1 MPYNPFNLSR
11 SNQRPRQV
19 RRFQPEQSTS
29 APELE
34 LPLYL
39 KLQEQAQPK
48 PTSSQEKPPASPPTE
63 KAEAPVDS
71 LAVQPSPQELDP
83 SISSDYILQ
92 TVNAAISHFRLN
104 EQYHYC
110 CDYCSPGTEAI
121 LGYSVSELKQR
132 PQLWRSQVWEADW
145 TAVVKP
151 ALEKLLRIAQADP
164 HQYYKSQFEFRFQRK
179 SGFPGW
185 MSTTVSCRYNPQTH
199 YWYLT
204 VVQIEIPAIDLQR
217 RDTSPHSQLNPST
230 SSAQPANG
238 HTSNGSTKN
247 RHTSNGH
254 TSNGHSN
261 DKSNGTIQ
269 YANGNGYS
277 NGSVTTTA
285 DLN

>member
-34 LPLYL
+34 LPLYSQ
-39 KLQEQAQPK
+39 LQAQPQPK
-48 PTSSQEKPPASPPTE
+48 PTSPPPTE
-63 KAEAPVDS
+63 KAEVPADS

-83 SISSDYILQ
+83 AISSDYILQ
-92 TVNAAISHFRLN
+92 TVNAAISHFRLD

-121 LGYSVSELKQR
+121 LGYSVTELKQR

-217 RDTSPHSQLNPST
+217 RDTSPHSQLIPST
-230 SSAQPANG
+230 SPAQPASG
-238 HTSNGSTKN
+238 HTSNGNTK
-247 RHTSNGH
+247 NGH

-261 DKSNGTIQ
+261 GKSNGNIQ

>member
-1 MPYNPFNLSR
+1 MPYNPFNPSR

-19 RRFQPEQSTS
+19 RRFQPEQLTS

-34 LPLYL
+34 LPLYSQL
-39 KLQEQAQPK
+39 QAQPK
-48 PTSSQEKPPASPPTE
+48 PTSSQEKIPASPPPTE
-63 KAEAPVDS
+63 KAEVPADS
-71 LAVQPSPQELDP
+71 LPVRPSPQELDP
-83 SISSDYILQ
+83 AISSDYILQ

-164 HQYYKSQFEFRFQRK
+164 QQYYKSQFEFRFQRK

-230 SSAQPANG
+230 PPAQPVNG
-238 HTSNGSTKN
+238 HTSNGNTK
-247 RHTSNGH
+247 NGH

-261 DKSNGTIQ
+261 GKGSGNIQ
-269 YANGNGYS
+269 YANGNGYT